1 MNDTEN
7 SDQLKKILAKALA
20 GHIGTEEDEIK
31 EDDFFSDDL
40 HMNPTDLADFVH
52 GLTKLNIDTAKVNLE
67 SLETF
72 GDLLEQL
79 SLNEN

>member
-7 SDQLKKILAKALA
+7 SDRLKNILAKALA
-20 GHIGTEEDEIK
+20 EHIGTEEEDIK
-31 EDDFFSDDL
+31 EDDFFFDDL

-52 GLTKLNIDTAKVNLE
+52 GLAELNIDTAKVNLE
-67 SLETF
+67 ELETF